1 MDTQTNCHGHLTAMN
16 NLIEILSN
24 LMGNTDL
31 TRNVAVAL
39 LATAIFLIELVILL
53 ILARYF
59 DPLKRRLDTLTS
71 STTAPKSA
79 TQRFVEQLD
88 NFSYTFIPSDQS
100 ERKST
105 TDRLSMAGY
114 RSSNRLMIYYFTRS
128 LLMIILPVLI
138 LLMYPIFPNTV
149 HEKVYW
155 YTAMAGVLGLIIPSY
170 YLDKKI
176 TKHQKILRNGLPDA
190 IDLLVV
196 CTEAGLGLNA
206 AMLRVAEVIIDIHPA
221 LAQEFLFVNAEM
233 RAGVDRTIAMGN
245 MAIRTGLED
254 IKSLFTVLDQS
265 MRFGTSIAQTLRVY
279 SEEFRDKRM
288 QKADEEA
295 AKLSGKMLFPLILC
309 IFPGFFI
316 VALGPA
322 VMKFITAFSAM

>member
-1 MDTQTNCHGHLTAMN
+1 MDAQTNCYGHLTEMN
-16 NLIEILSN
+16 ILIETLSN
-24 LMGNTDL
+24 LMGNAEL

-39 LATAIFLIELVILL
+39 LATAIFLIGLAGLL
-53 ILARYF
+53 ILARHF
-59 DPLKRRLDTLTS
+59 DPLRKRLDTLTS
-71 STTAPKSA
+71 STTTPRSA
-79 TQRFVEQLD
+79 TKRFVEHLD
-88 NFSYTFIPSDQS
+88 NFSYTFIPSDQRL
-100 ERKST
+100 RKST

-114 RSSNRLMIYYFTRS
+114 RSPNRLVIYYFIRS
-128 LLMIILPVLI
+128 LLMISLPVLVV
-138 LLMYPIFPNTV
+138 LMCPLFLKI
-149 HEKVYW
+149 ELQKVYW
-155 YTAMAGVLGLIIPSY
+155 YAVMVGIVGLLLPSY

-176 TKHQKILRNGLPDA
+176 AKHQRLLSNGLPDA

-221 LAQEFLFVNAEM
+221 LAEEFFSVNAEM
-233 RAGVDRTIAMGN
+233 RAGVDRTKAMGN
-245 MAIRTGLED
+245 MALRTGLED

-265 MRFGTSIAQTLRVY
+265 MRFGTSIAQILRSY

-295 AKLSGKMLFPLILC
+295 AKLSSKMLFPLILC

-322 VMKFITAFSAM
+322 VMKFISAFSAM

>member
-1 MDTQTNCHGHLTAMN
+1 MI
-16 NLIEILSN
+16 NLIETLSN
-24 LMGNTDL
+24 LMGNDNL
-31 TRNVAVAL
+31 IRIVAVAL
-39 LATAIFLIELVILL
+39 LATAIFLIGLAILL
-53 ILARYF
+53 IITRYF

-100 ERKST
+100 QRKST
-105 TDRLSMAGY
+105 ADRLSMAGY
-114 RSSNRLMIYYFTRS
+114 RSSNNLVIYYFIRS

-138 LLMYPIFPNTV
+138 LLMYPLFPKT
-149 HEKVYW
+149 ELQKVYW
-155 YTAMAGVLGLIIPSY
+155 YAAMAGVMGLILPSY

-176 TKHQKILRNGLPDA
+176 AKHQQILRNGLPDA

-221 LAQEFLFVNAEM
+221 LAQEFFSVNAEM

-295 AKLSGKMLFPLILC
+295 AKLSSKMLFPLIIC

-322 VMKFITAFSAM
+322 VMKFIAAFSAM